1 MTIAI
6 IADDLTGANDS
17 GLQFASYGLPTKVF
31 LGDPPEALMRD
42 APVAVIDTET
52 RGLEPAEVEST
63 IASVAARVRAIGAA
77 HVYKKLDSTMRGHVG
92 RELHVTARVLD
103 AKLILVTPA
112 YPAMKRTVENGRLL
126 VDGVP
131 VDKTAIGRDP
141 GSPVLSADMVALISP
156 HMPDARCLGVAV
168 GDLAQPDALIARLA
182 EARSGDVRVCAIFDA
197 ATDADLAAIAAFGV
211 RAASRLQA
219 KVLWAGSAGLAAK
232 LPAAWGLATR
242 PPAPPAL
249 RAATRPPLLVVGS
262 VNPVSVAQTDA
273 AMAQISANPISLSP
287 DLLLGDA
294 AMREA
299 EIARGAE
306 ALRANI
312 AAGSRTLILTT
323 AHAPED
329 VDRVV
334 ALAASLGMTRG
345 QAGRRIATGLAAVT
359 CTLLDE
365 GAVNRLVTT
374 GGDTSCAIMNL
385 DGIAAMQVDGAIAPG
400 IPLVTTCNG
409 PRRHIITK
417 AGGFG
422 TPEALIRSMAFLVEG
437 RLPA

>member
-17 GLQFASYGLPTKVF
+17 GLQFASYGLTTKVF
-31 LGDPPEALMRD
+31 LGEPSEALMRD

-52 RGLEPAEVEST
+52 RGLEPPEVTAVIS
-63 IASVAARVRAIGAA
+63 AVANRVRAIGAD
-77 HVYKKLDSTMRGHVG
+77 HVYKKIDSTMRGHVG
-92 RELHVTARVLD
+92 LELDATARALD
-103 AKLILVTPA
+103 ADLILLTPA
-112 YPAMKRTVENGRLL
+112 YPAMKRTVENGQLL
-126 VDGVP
+126 VDGIS
-131 VDKTAIGRDP
+131 VDRTAIGRDP
-141 GSPVLSADMVALISP
+141 GSPVLSGDLITLVSL
-156 HMPDARCLGVAV
+156 HMPGTACLAV
-168 GDLAQPDALIARLA
+168 SLA
-182 EARSGDVRVCAIFDA
+182 ELAAPDTLVERLRAARAKSERMCAIFDA
-197 ATDADLAAIAAFGV
+197 ITDADLAAIAAFGTRV
-211 RAASRLQA
+211 ASRLQA

-232 LPAAWGLATR
+232 LPVAWGLATR

-249 RAATRPPLLVVGS
+249 NAATRPPLLVVGS

-273 AMAQISANPISLSP
+273 AMARISSNPVSLSP

-312 AAGSRTLILTT
+312 AAGSENLILTT
-323 AHAPED
+323 AHAPAD
-329 VDRVV
+329 VDRIV
-334 ALAASLGMTRG
+334 ALAGKLGMTRG

-359 CTLLDE
+359 CALLNE

-374 GGDTSCAIMNL
+374 GGDTSRAIMDL
-385 DGIAAMQVDGAIAPG
+385 DGITAMQVDGAIAPG
-400 IPLVTTCNG
+400 IPLITTCDG

-422 TPEALIRSMAFLVEG
+422 SPEALIRSMAFLVEG

>member
-17 GLQFASYGLPTKVF
+17 GLQFASYGLLTKVF
-31 LGDPPEALMRD
+31 LGDPPEALVRGV
-42 APVAVIDTET
+42 PVAVIDTET
-52 RGLEPAEVEST
+52 RGLEAAEVERT
-63 IASVAARVRAIGAA
+63 IAAVAARVRAIGAEQ
-77 HVYKKLDSTMRGHVG
+77 VYKKLDSTLRGHVG
-92 RELHVTARVLD
+92 LELFGTAKALGSRLV
-103 AKLILVTPA
+103 LVTPA
-112 YPAMKRTVENGRLL
+112 YPAMKRTVENGQLL
-126 VDGVP
+126 VDGVS

-141 GSPVLSADMVALISP
+141 GSPVKTGDIAALIAP
-156 HMPDARCLGVAV
+156 HMPGVRCLNVSLA
-168 GDLAQPDALIARLA
+168 DLAQPDALIARLGA
-182 EARSGDVRVCAIFDA
+182 AMQEETVCAIFDA
-197 ATDADLAAIAAFGV
+197 AADADLVAIAAFGV
-211 RAASRLQA
+211 RAASRLQV
-219 KVLWAGSAGLAAK
+219 KPLWAGSAGLAAK
-232 LPAAWGLATR
+232 LPTAWGLATK

-249 RAATRPPLLVVGS
+249 EAASRPPLLVVGS

-273 AMAQISANPISLSP
+273 AMAEICANPVSLSP

-294 AMREA
+294 AMRGA

-312 AAGSRTLILTT
+312 AAGSPTLILTT
-323 AHAPED
+323 AHAPAD

-334 ALAASLGMTRG
+334 ALAASLGLTRG
-345 QAGRRIATGLAAVT
+345 QAGRKIATGLAAVA
-359 CTLLDE
+359 CALLDE

-374 GGDTSCAIMNL
+374 GGDTSCAIMNQ

-400 IPLVTTCNG
+400 IPLVTTCDG

>member
-52 RGLEPAEVEST
+52 RGLEPAEVEAV
-63 IASVAARVRAIGAA
+63 IASVAARVRSIGAE

-92 RELHVTARVLD
+92 LELFGTARALD
-103 AKLILVTPA
+103 ANLVLVTPA
-112 YPAMKRTVENGRLL
+112 YPAMKRTVEQGRLL

-131 VDKTAIGRDP
+131 VDRTAIGRDP
-141 GSPVLSADMVALISP
+141 GSPVKTADLVALLAP
-156 HMPDARCLGVAV
+156 HMPGVRCLTVTRAE
-168 GDLAQPDALIARLA
+168 LERPDALIARLA
-182 EARSGDVRVCAIFDA
+182 EAMRGAAACAIFDA
-197 ATDADLAAIAAFGV
+197 VTDADLAAIAAFGV
-211 RAASRLQA
+211 HAASRLGA
-219 KVLWAGSAGLAAK
+219 RTLWAGAAGLAAQ
-232 LPAAWGLATR
+232 LPAAWGLDAGSS
-242 PPAPPAL
+242 APPAL
-249 RAATRPPLLVVGS
+249 PAATRPPLLVVGS

-273 AMAQISANPISLSP
+273 AMAQICANPVCLSP
-287 DLLLGDA
+287 DLLLGEA
-294 AMREA
+294 APREA
-299 EIARGAE
+299 EIARGVA

-334 ALAASLGMTRG
+334 ARAASLGMTRG
-345 QAGRRIATGLAAVT
+345 QAGRRIAAGLAAVT
-359 CTLLDE
+359 CALLDD

-374 GGDTSCAIMNL
+374 GGDTSCAILNL

-400 IPLVTTCNG
+400 IPLVTTCGG

>member
-17 GLQFASYGLPTKVF
+17 GLQFASYGLLTKVF
-31 LGDPPEALMRD
+31 LGDPPEALMRGV
-42 APVAVIDTET
+42 PVAVIDTET
-52 RGLEPAEVEST
+52 RGLEAAEVEAV
-63 IASVAARVRAIGAA
+63 IAVVVGRVRAIGAEQ
-77 HVYKKLDSTMRGHVG
+77 VYKKIDSTMRGHVG
-92 RELHVTARVLD
+92 LELYGA
-103 AKLILVTPA
+103 AKALYANLILLTPA
-112 YPAMKRTVENGRLL
+112 YPAMKRTVENGQLL

-131 VDKTAIGRDP
+131 VDRTAIGRDP
-141 GSPVLSADMVALISP
+141 GSPVKSADIASLISP
-156 HMPDARCLGVAV
+156 HMPGLRCLTISLAE
-168 GDLAQPDALIARLA
+168 LAQPDALMARLGETIRDNA
-182 EARSGDVRVCAIFDA
+182 VCAIFDA
-197 ATDADLAAIAAFGV
+197 ITEADLDAVAAFGV
-211 RAASRLQA
+211 RAVSRLQA
-219 KVLWAGSAGLAAK
+219 NALWAGSAGLAAK
-232 LPAAWGLATR
+232 LPAAWGLATK

-249 RAATRPPLLVVGS
+249 NAASRPPLLVVGS

-273 AMAQISANPISLSP
+273 AMAAICANPVCLSP

-294 AMREA
+294 AMRGA

-312 AAGSRTLILTT
+312 AAGSPTLILTT
-323 AHAPED
+323 DHAPAD
-329 VDRVV
+329 VDRIV
-334 ALAASLGMTRG
+334 ALAASLGLTRG
-345 QAGRRIATGLAAVT
+345 QAGRKIATGLATVA
-359 CTLLDE
+359 CALLDE

-374 GGDTSCAIMNL
+374 GGDTSCAIMNQ

-400 IPLVTTCNG
+400 IPLVTTCDG

>member
-17 GLQFASYGLPTKVF
+17 GLQFASYGLSTKVF
-31 LGDPPEALMRD
+31 LGDPPDALLRGV
-42 APVAVIDTET
+42 PVAVIDTET
-52 RGLEPAEVEST
+52 RGLEAAEVET
-63 IASVAARVRAIGAA
+63 IIATVAARVRASGAEQ
-77 HVYKKLDSTMRGHVG
+77 VYKKLDSTMRGHVG
-92 RELHVTARVLD
+92 LELFGTAQALD
-103 AKLILVTPA
+103 ANLILVTPA

-131 VDKTAIGRDP
+131 VNQTAIGRDP
-141 GSPVLSADMVALISP
+141 GSPVRSADLIALIAP
-156 HMPDARCLGVAV
+156 HMPGVRCLNVATAE
-168 GDLAQPDALIARLA
+168 LATPDALIARLG
-182 EARSGDVRVCAIFDA
+182 EAMREAPVCAIFDA
-197 ATDADLAAIAAFGV
+197 LTDADLVTIAGFGV
-211 RAASRLQA
+211 RAASRLSA
-219 KVLWAGSAGLAAK
+219 KALWAGSAGLAAK
-232 LPAAWGLATR
+232 LPVAWGLATK

-273 AMAQISANPISLSP
+273 AMARISANPVSLSP

-312 AAGSRTLILTT
+312 QAGHPTLILTT

-334 ALAASLGMTRG
+334 ALAAKLGMTRG

-400 IPLVTTCNG
+400 IPLITTCDG

-422 TPEALIRSMAFLVEG
+422 APEALIRSMAFLVEG

>member
-1 MTIAI
+1 
-6 IADDLTGANDS
+6 
-17 GLQFASYGLPTKVF
+17 
-31 LGDPPEALMRD
+31 
-42 APVAVIDTET
+42 
-52 RGLEPAEVEST
+52 
-63 IASVAARVRAIGAA
+63 
-77 HVYKKLDSTMRGHVG
+77 
-92 RELHVTARVLD
+92 VLD

-131 VDKTAIGRDP
+131 VDKTAVGRDP

-197 ATDADLAAIAAFGV
+197 VTDADLAAIAAFGV

-312 AAGSRTLILTT
+312 TAGSRTLILTT

>member
-31 LGDPPEALMRD
+31 LGDPPEALMRG

-52 RGLEPAEVEST
+52 RGLEPAEVET
-63 IASVAARVRAIGAA
+63 IIATVAAQVRASGAEQ
-77 HVYKKLDSTMRGHVG
+77 VYKKLDSTMRGHVG
-92 RELHVTARVLD
+92 RELFGTARALD
-103 AKLILVTPA
+103 ANLILVTPA
-112 YPAMKRTVENGRLL
+112 YPAMKRTVENGQLL

-131 VDKTAIGRDP
+131 VNQTAIGRDP
-141 GSPVLSADMVALISP
+141 GSPVKTADLIALISP
-156 HMPDARCLGVAV
+156 HMPGVRCLNVATNE
-168 GDLAQPDALIARLA
+168 LAKPDALIARLGA
-182 EARSGDVRVCAIFDA
+182 AMRDAPVCAIFDA
-197 ATDADLAAIAAFGV
+197 VAEANLAAVAAFGV
-211 RAASRLQA
+211 RAASRLSA

-232 LPAAWGLATR
+232 LPAAWGLATK

-249 RAATRPPLLVVGS
+249 AAATRPPLLVVGS
-262 VNPVSVAQTDA
+262 VNPVSVAQTDT

-312 AAGSRTLILTT
+312 KAGSETLILTT

-359 CTLLDE
+359 CALLDE